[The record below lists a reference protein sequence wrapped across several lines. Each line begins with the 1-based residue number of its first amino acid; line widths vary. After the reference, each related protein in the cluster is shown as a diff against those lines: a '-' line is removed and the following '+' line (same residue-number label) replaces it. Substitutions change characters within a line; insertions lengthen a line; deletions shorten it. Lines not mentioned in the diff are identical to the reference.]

1 MMEAIM
7 ANGSSRSKGRRGGA
21 VSGPGALSKRTD
33 LNVSSDSAREMLAGA
48 PMGDETDL
56 VNQVV
61 EGNAALPPQGG
72 GGGGGVPAEEAAQVT
87 PVEDFSLTNDTAYPE
102 MPVTDIGQKK
112 QTYLEDDSMMLI
124 RAMADAFPT
133 PELLSLLMS
142 QGSVYKQSPDK

>member
-1 MMEAIM
+1 M

-72 GGGGGVPAEEAAQVT
+72 VSGAVPAEEAAQVT